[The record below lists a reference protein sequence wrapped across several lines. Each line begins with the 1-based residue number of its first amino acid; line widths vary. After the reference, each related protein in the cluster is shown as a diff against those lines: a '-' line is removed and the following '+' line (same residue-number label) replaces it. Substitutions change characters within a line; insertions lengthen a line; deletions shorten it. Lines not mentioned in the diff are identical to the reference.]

1 MSSLPRAPEESPILS
16 TTPQGHDVP
25 LARRFVLVRGDLTR
39 ERADALVNAANEAL
53 AGGCGVDGA
62 LHRAAGPEL
71 LAECAARH
79 PRGCPTGDVRVTA
92 AYRLA
97 ARYVFHAV
105 GPIWT
110 GGGAGEPELLAAC
123 YRRSIELAEALGVR
137 TLAFPAISC
146 GVYGY
151 PWAAAAEVACTAIVQ
166 GLSSASSVE
175 EVRIVFASDELLELF
190 AAARERL
197 LAEKRARGA

>member
-1 MSSLPRAPEESPILS
+1 MSTNSQDLVAA
-16 TTPQGHDVP
+16 

-39 ERADALVNAANEAL
+39 ERADALVNAANAAL
-53 AGGCGVDGA
+53 AGGGGVDGA

-71 LAECAARH
+71 QAECAARH

-92 AYRLA
+92 AYRLS

-105 GPIWT
+105 GPVWE

-151 PWAAAAEVACTAIVQ
+151 PWPAAAEVACTAIVRA
-166 GLSSASSVE
+166 LEAAPAVV
-175 EVRIVFASDELLELF
+175 EVRVVLASDALLEHF
-190 AAARERL
+190 AAARARL
-197 LAEKRARGA
+197 LAEWREPRA

>member
-1 MSSLPRAPEESPILS
+1 MS
-16 TTPQGHDVP
+16 TTSQDFVAP

-39 ERADALVNAANEAL
+39 ECADALVNAANAEL
-53 AGGCGVDGA
+53 AGGGGVDGA

-71 LAECAARH
+71 QAECRALH
-79 PRGCPTGDVRVTA
+79 PLGCPTGEVRVTA
-92 AYRLA
+92 AHRLS

-151 PWAAAAEVACTAIVQ
+151 PWPAAAEVACTTIVRAL
-166 GLSSASSVE
+166 GAAPAVA
-175 EVRIVFASDELLELF
+175 EVRVVFASDELLEHF
-190 AAARERL
+190 AAARARL
-197 LAEKRARGA
+197 LGEKGVSRA